1 MDHWIVALY
10 PSPGGGGAGRRSVAR
25 FDTCLSEQAP
35 WAIVA
40 IVSEPFLDFR

>member
-1 MDHWIVALY
+1 MDHWIVAF
-10 PSPGGGGAGRRSVAR
+10 AR